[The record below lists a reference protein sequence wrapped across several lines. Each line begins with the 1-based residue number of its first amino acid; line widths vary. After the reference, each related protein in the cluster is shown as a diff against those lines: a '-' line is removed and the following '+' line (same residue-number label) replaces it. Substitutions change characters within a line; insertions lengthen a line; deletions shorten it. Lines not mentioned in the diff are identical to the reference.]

1 MHRIVDPTPSTNGP
15 WKAILVSLLAFAA
28 VMVAAAYLPNW
39 LAPAPP
45 AELPR
50 AATGSPMDAAAMDA
64 AQKQADLVAGE
75 DQRLVAQLR
84 AMPWAE
90 PAYVDRSQGGPTTIL
105 TPRTTPYDLVSL
117 VNLGAAK
124 HVDPKTVDLV
134 TSVLIA
140 PGARLVLD
148 SPGTTL
154 RLKSAPD
161 GFVSIVGWKGSLV
174 LAGQPGRPIRVT
186 SWNPATASADT
197 VVEDGRAYIRVVDA
211 DLQTRFAQL
220 SNLGFWSGRTGGL
233 ALTGSQLTPATGSII
248 DTTVRAGYYGLFSAE
263 TQRLLVSGSSFV
275 DNAADGVLLHR
286 GSIEPIVRAT
296 TAISNGGNGVAAGR
310 GAATVTLQG
319 VTAEHNGAN
328 GILLDG
334 RALVDHPGPSGHSV
348 VGHRGFRA
356 ENSRSRFNVRNGI
369 LAWDTQDMTLA
380 RNLVEGN
387 TEGIV
392 VRGATT
398 RAQIDSN
405 TVIASAGAAVA
416 VRGGSEVVVQANTI
430 SGASNGIQ
438 VRNAQT
444 EVLRNNVD
452 GARLHAVSFQQRS
465 QGSSAVLNTMAGS
478 GPSALD
484 LVRLDTAAR
493 VEVSGNSE
501 EQWQV
506 KLGAGERLRRLVHDH
521 PLLGMWATL
530 LLVPVMGTMMARVRR
545 SRQRDLRPYP
555 ATGDI
560 PAALIHRA
568 AAAAE
573 VVQPVDPKP
582 SSTRVSM
589 VGVR

>member
-1 MHRIVDPTPSTNGP
+1 MPRIVDQPPSTHGP

-28 VMVAAAYLPNW
+28 VMAAAAYLPNW
-39 LAPAPP
+39 LAPTRLPDSP
-45 AELPR
+45 AAAGLP
-50 AATGSPMDAAAMDA
+50 TDAAAMDT
-64 AQKQADLVAGE
+64 AQRQAVLVEGE
-75 DQRLVAQLR
+75 DQRLLDQLP
-84 AMPWAE
+84 AMPWAV
-90 PAYVDRSQGGPTTIL
+90 PAYVDRSHGGQTTVL
-105 TPRTTPYDLVSL
+105 TARPTPYDLASL
-117 VNLGAAK
+117 VDLGAAK
-124 HVDPKTVDLV
+124 QVDRNTVDLI

-148 SPGTTL
+148 CPGTTF
-154 RLKSAPD
+154 RLTSTPD
-161 GFVSIVGWKGSLV
+161 GFVSLVGWKGSLV
-174 LAGQPGRPIRVT
+174 LAGQPGRPITVT
-186 SWNPATASADT
+186 SWDPATASADSR
-197 VVEDGRAYIRVVDA
+197 VEDGRAYVRVVGG
-211 DLQTRFAQL
+211 DLHSSFAEL
-220 SNLGFWSGRTGGL
+220 SHLGFWSGRTGGL
-233 ALTGSQLTPATGSII
+233 ALTGGPLAPATGSIA
-248 DTTVRAGYYGLFSAE
+248 DTTVRAGYYGLFSTD
-263 TQRLLVSGSSFV
+263 TQRLLVSGSSFL

-286 GSIEPIVRAT
+286 GSKEPIVRAT

-319 VTAEHNGAN
+319 VTAEHNGEN

-369 LAWDTQDMTLA
+369 LAWDTEDMILA

-387 TEGIV
+387 AEGIV

-398 RAQIDSN
+398 RGQIDNN
-405 TVIASAGAAVA
+405 TVTASAGAAVA

-430 SGASNGIQ
+430 SGASYGIQ

-465 QGSSAVLNTMAGS
+465 HGSSAVLNTLAGS

-484 LVRLDTAAR
+484 LLRLDTAAK
-493 VEVSGNSE
+493 VEVFGNSE
-501 EQWQV
+501 EHWQV
-506 KLGAGERLRRLVHDH
+506 NLGAGERLRRLVRDH

-530 LLVPVMGTMMARVRR
+530 LLIPVMGTMMARVRR
-545 SRQRDLRPYP
+545 SRQRDLQPYS
-555 ATGDI
+555 AVGDI

-568 AAAAE
+568 PAAAE
-573 VVQPVDPKP
+573 VVQPMDTEP

-589 VGVR
+589 VGFR